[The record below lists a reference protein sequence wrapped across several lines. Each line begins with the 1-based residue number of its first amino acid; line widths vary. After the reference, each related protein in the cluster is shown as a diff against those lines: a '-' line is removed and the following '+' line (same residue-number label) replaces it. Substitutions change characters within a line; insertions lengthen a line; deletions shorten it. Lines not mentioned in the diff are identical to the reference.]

1 MPTYKA
7 KKVIADLERLGCEQ
21 VKSNGG
27 SHQKIRNPAAN
38 KTTVVAVHK
47 GKDLTQEYV
56 KDVYKQL
63 GLKFEK

>member
-1 MPTYKA
+1 MPTFKPA
-7 KKVIADLERLGCEQ
+7 KVIQALEQLGC
-21 VKSNGG
+21 VKVKNNGG
-27 SHQKIRNPAAN
+27 SHQKMKNPATG

-63 GLKFEK
+63 GLKFDK

>member
-7 KKVIADLERLGCEQ
+7 ERVIRELEKLGCEQ

-27 SHQKIRNPAAN
+27 SHQKIRNPATN
-38 KTTVVAVHK
+38 KSTIVAVHK

-63 GLKFEK
+63 GLKFDK